1 MRRRPLLAAAGTAL
15 TVLTAGC
22 SNIAS
27 DEEQQDYELNIYNG
41 SRDSHTITVRIA
53 NSIEGYFQQERSEMG
68 AETANEDIPVE
79 ETPSRI
85 YLKVDSSDWMPFP
98 WPASTY
104 EPGSIASKADIW
116 YEPSREYRVLVQET

>member
-22 SNIAS
+22 SDITS
-27 DEEQQDYELNIYNG
+27 DEQQDYELNIYNG

-53 NSIEGYFQQERSEMG
+53 NSVEGYFQQERSEMG
-68 AETANEDIPVE
+68 AETANEDVPVE

-85 YLKVDSSDWMPFP
+85 YLKVDSSDWMPFA
-98 WPASTY
+98 WPASTF
-104 EPGSIASKADIW
+104 EPGNIATKADIW

>member
-41 SRDSHTITVRIA
+41 SRDSHTITVQIA
-53 NSIEGYFQQERSEMG
+53 NSIEGYFRQERFEMG

-85 YLKVDSSDWMPFP
+85 YLKVD
-98 WPASTY
+98 
-104 EPGSIASKADIW
+104 
-116 YEPSREYRVLVQET
+116 

>member
-22 SNIAS
+22 SDVIS
-27 DEEQQDYELNIYNG
+27 DEQQDYELNIYNG

-79 ETPSRI
+79 KTPSRI

-98 WPASTY
+98 WPASTF

-116 YEPSREYRVLVQET
+116 YEPSLEQRVLVQET

>member
-15 TVLTAGC
+15 TALTAGC
-22 SNIAS
+22 SDVIS
-27 DEEQQDYELNIYNG
+27 DEQQDYEINIYNG
-41 SRDSHTITVRIA
+41 SRDSHMITVRIA

-68 AETANEDIPVE
+68 AETANEDVPVE

>member
-1 MRRRPLLAAAGTAL
+1 MRRRPLLAAGTAL

-22 SNIAS
+22 SDIIS
-27 DEEQQDYELNIYNG
+27 DEQQQDYELNIYNG

-85 YLKVDSSDWMPFP
+85 HLKVDSSDWMPFP
-98 WPASTY
+98 WPASTF
-104 EPGSIASKADIW
+104 EPGDIASKADVW
-116 YEPSREYRVLVQET
+116 YEPSLEQRVLVQET